1 MSNINWNS
9 LYCLTVAD
17 DAFNGFWDSF
27 NTVFELH
34 SPLITKNFN
43 KNIHKLQPFMTK
55 GLLASR
61 RTKLKLLLIS
71 KENPSVETLNVP
83 QGSILGPI
91 LFLIYINDLFKCNN
105 FFNLEHFFYKHQ
117 KWINKC
123 FKYL

>member
-1 MSNINWNS
+1 M
-9 LYCLTVAD
+9 YCLTVAD

-91 LFLIYINDLFKCNN
+91 
-105 FFNLEHFFYKHQ
+105 
-117 KWINKC
+117 
-123 FKYL
+123 